1 MGTRKTERRSAQR
14 RADRGQSL
22 KKNPNRKRNETR
34 RRDARKAEIDARF
47 VLAQNV
53 PRVGARS
60 DSSRHSSLLSL
71 AERRAT
77 FFGSSRRGPYTI
89 AQRKARSS
97 SPRRRC
103 EPARA
108 LVATRTGPGGA
119 FVGHRRATG
128 LRRGLVNR
136 RGLERLFAVS
146 FRRVKNKDAGGMYR
160 EDGDGAADGLPKT
173 GAVGLPRGALLEA
186 RSGRPSFDSW
196 VPEVRATPHATPK
209 YPGR

>member
-1 MGTRKTERRSAQR
+1 MVPDQTRPAIRLFSLWL
-14 RADRGQSL
+14 RG
-22 KKNPNRKRNETR
+22 
-34 RRDARKAEIDARF
+34 D
-47 VLAQNV
+47 
-53 PRVGARS
+53 
-60 DSSRHSSLLSL
+60 
-71 AERRAT
+71 AT